1 MEGMENEVAGLRSE
15 LRRMKKG
22 RGKRYPAELRTRVV
36 AWAVRQRAGGASWEE
51 IKRELGQEFDTVRR
65 WCVGSKA
72 PMSRALVA
80 VRVMP
85 EPAAARLLSVVSPSG
100 FRVDGLSP
108 SEAAALLRELG

>member
-1 MEGMENEVAGLRSE
+1 MRSE

-51 IKRELGQEFDTVRR
+51 IKRGLGQEFDTVRR